1 MIVGNKKISNYNII
15 EFCSITII
23 WIAIYSIPYFQ
34 NRTIGI
40 IVWESVF
47 EDWIKITAFLLIFL
61 FNTYFFVPKIL
72 FVKRYFQYFGIIL
85 VVSFSIICS
94 LIWIQTKFTSR
105 NPVEMPPMEIG
116 PGLPPM
122 ELGST
127 MPLPKGYRPNQ
138 KSIQTSVNKI
148 FFDYLI
154 IAFLVL
160 GAGTTQ
166 KTIIRWINEENR
178 RKDIE
183 KEQLKTELA
192 LLRHQINPHF
202 LMNTLNNI
210 HALMDIDVEKAKESV
225 IRLSTLMRYL
235 LYDSSQGKTSITKEL
250 QFIESYIDLMRLRY
264 SEKVRIDFQI
274 PENIP
279 EVLIPS
285 LLFVSF
291 IENAFKHGVS
301 YRKQSFVQ
309 FKMDVQNDKIN
320 CTIRNSKHPNNT
332 IEKTKYSGIGMEN
345 VRRSLELLYKKDYT
359 LLIKDEENE
368 YEINLTIPLYE
379 NQMHSH

>member
-1 MIVGNKKISNYNII
+1 
-15 EFCSITII
+15 
-23 WIAIYSIPYFQ
+23 
-34 NRTIGI
+34 
-40 IVWESVF
+40 
-47 EDWIKITAFLLIFL
+47 
-61 FNTYFFVPKIL
+61 
-72 FVKRYFQYFGIIL
+72 
-85 VVSFSIICS
+85 
-94 LIWIQTKFTSR
+94 
-105 NPVEMPPMEIG
+105 
-116 PGLPPM
+116 
-122 ELGST
+122 
-127 MPLPKGYRPNQ
+127 LPKGYRPNQ

-210 HALMDIDVEKAKESV
+210 HSLMDIDVEKAKEAV

-320 CTIRNSKHPNNT
+320 CTIHNSKHPNNPV
-332 IEKTKYSGIGMEN
+332 EKTKYSGIGMEN
-345 VRRSLELLYKKDYT
+345 VRRSLELLYQKDYT
-359 LLIKDEENE
+359 LIIKDEENE

>member
-1 MIVGNKKISNYNII
+1 MTIGNKKISNYSII

-61 FNTYFFVPKIL
+61 FNTYIFVPKIL
-72 FVKRYFQYFGIIL
+72 FVKKYFQYFGIIL

-94 LIWIQTKFTSR
+94 LIWVQTKLASH
-105 NPVEMPPMEIG
+105 NPIEMPPMEIG

-122 ELGST
+122 ELGTT

-154 IAFLVL
+154 VALLVL

-166 KTIIRWINEENR
+166 KTIMRWVNEENR

-210 HALMDIDVEKAKESV
+210 HALMDINVEKAKEAV

-301 YRKQSFVQ
+301 YRNQSFVQ